1 MRVIALTRRNAARRI
16 APPALAC
23 LALAVAGCGNSA
35 TAATSGGTQPPG
47 TVKVA
52 YPPPLSYLNAS
63 TIGPAFVKTSG
74 QRYLGITGPPD
85 ALPGEI
91 ASGKISPNVLE
102 SVTDAGVRPLLPR
115 YTRWWIEYAA
125 TSLVLA
131 YSPTSKFASQ
141 LTAIAHGSE
150 PIRDLFTVLE
160 KPGFRL
166 GRSDPNTDPQGRDLI
181 YLLELAQTK
190 YGLPPGAVQ
199 KILRGPLASA
209 RSPQISTGAA
219 VLAKLQSGRI
229 DAAALYQAQA
239 IELREP
245 YITLP
250 AEIDLGI
257 PSLAQHYSTA
267 KITLAD
273 HVVAHGMP
281 LVLDITT
288 LGTTDQPAADAFVKF
303 VLSPGGLV
311 LHKQLG
317 YTLLTPTAFGDKS
330 AIPKSIRNELA
341 AAS

>member
-1 MRVIALTRRNAARRI
+1 M
-16 APPALAC
+16 APLALAC
-23 LALAVAGCGNSA
+23 LALGAAGCGTSA
-35 TAATSGGTQPPG
+35 TAAPSGGKPPAG
-47 TVKVA
+47 TATVA
-52 YPPPLSYLNAS
+52 FPPALSYVNAS
-63 TIGPAFVKTSG
+63 TIGPAFAKTSG
-74 QRYLGITGPPD
+74 QRYAGITGPAD
-85 ALPGEI
+85 GLAGEI

-102 SVTDAGVRPLLPR
+102 SITDNGVLPLVPR
-115 YTRWWIEYAA
+115 HTRWWIRFAA

-141 LTAIAHGSE
+141 FEAIARRRQ
-150 PIRDLFTVLE
+150 PMRDLFTLME

-166 GRSDPNTDPQGRDLI
+166 GRTDPNVDPQGRDLV
-181 YLLELAQTK
+181 YMLELAQTK
-190 YGLPPGAVQ
+190 YHLPAGAVQ

-209 RSPQISTGAA
+209 RSPQISASA
-219 VLAKLQSGRI
+219 SLVAKLRSGRV
-229 DAAALYQAQA
+229 DAAALYQSQA

-257 PSLAQHYSTA
+257 PALAPHYSTA
-267 KITLAD
+267 RITLAN
-273 HVVAHGMP
+273 HVVTRGAP

-288 LGTTDQPAADAFVKF
+288 LGTTGQAAADAFVKF

-317 YTLLTPTAFGDKS
+317 YNLLTPTPYGDKS

-341 AAS
+341 TAA